1 MTRTTQPT
9 WRSSEGVRL
18 PDFLLIG
25 AMKGGT
31 TTLFRW
37 LESHPGTALPS
48 VKEPHFFSRE
58 PVYARGPRW
67 YGAHFATAGHRLTG
81 EASASYTD
89 PEVVDVVAARIAA
102 LLPDVRLV
110 FVARHPEARLRSHY
124 VHEVQRR
131 RERRPFRLAVEQP
144 DSPYV
149 ARSGYAQ
156 CLGPFLERF
165 ARDRLLV
172 LTTELLDP
180 FGWQQVLAHLGL
192 DAVPCPGEN
201 YNASATK
208 PVFSAPVAALWER
221 GYVRHV
227 SRLPTPVR
235 RLGKAVFLRGS
246 AGADELIRQAAQE
259 PLPERVREVLWADAA
274 RLQHLLDR
282 AVPLW
287 PEPPDLNRR

>member
-1 MTRTTQPT
+1 MSPT
-9 WRSSEGVRL
+9 PAPRWRSTGGGRL
-18 PDFLLIG
+18 PDFLIIG
-25 AMKGGT
+25 AMKAGT

-37 LESHPGTALPS
+37 LASHPGCALPA
-48 VKEPHFFSRE
+48 VKEPHFFSRDDR
-58 PVYARGPRW
+58 YARGVDW
-67 YGAHFATAGHRLTG
+67 YCSHFRDTGGRLTG

-89 PEVVDVVAARIAA
+89 PGVVETVAGRIAA
-102 LLPDVRLV
+102 LVPDVRLV
-110 FVARHPEARLRSHY
+110 FVARQPEARLRSHY

-180 FGWQQVLAHLGL
+180 VGWQQVLAHLGL

-235 RLGKAVFLRGS
+235 RLGKAVLLRGS
-246 AGADELIRQAAQE
+246 PGADELIRQAAQE
-259 PLPERVREVLWADAA
+259 PLPQRVREVLWADAA

-282 AVPLW
+282 AEPVW
-287 PEPPDLNRR
+287 PEPPDLGRR